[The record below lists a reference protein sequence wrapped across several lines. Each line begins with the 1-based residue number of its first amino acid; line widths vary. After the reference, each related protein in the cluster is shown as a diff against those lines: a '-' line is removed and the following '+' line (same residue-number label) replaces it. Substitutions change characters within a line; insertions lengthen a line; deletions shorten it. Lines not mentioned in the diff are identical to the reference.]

1 MPDLPAALDRLATLR
16 QTLAA
21 LPAVRLQA
29 LERALGP
36 EIYAAFVALE
46 QAHAESTKDLEYAIA
61 CVEAEIKGA
70 VLEAGVTAQGPLLSA
85 VWCEGRV
92 TWEPRAMALYATL
105 HPEVLAYRKQGQ
117 PYVLIRATNS
127 HRPEL

>member
-1 MPDLPAALDRLATLR
+1 MTDLSAALDRLATLR
-16 QTLAA
+16 QTLAT

-36 EIYAAFVALE
+36 EIYAGILALE
-46 QAHAESTKDLEYAIA
+46 QAHAESTKDLEYAIG

-70 VLEAGVTAQGPLLSA
+70 VLEAGVTAMGPILSA

-92 TWEPRAMALYATL
+92 TWKNREMATYATL
-105 HPEVLAYRKQGQ
+105 HPEVLAYRTQGQ
-117 PYVLIRATNS
+117 PYVLIRATNG
-127 HRPEL
+127 HRPEP